1 MVCAVNDEFRFDFS
15 SDLELRMN
23 LARHIGPLGYRL
35 EYHMHMDN
43 PMLPDIKT
51 RFPLAYSMAAG
62 TSQVL
67 ERHFGSQPS
76 DEELGYIAMAFA
88 LALEQQAE

>member
-1 MVCAVNDEFRFDFS
+1 
-15 SDLELRMN
+15 
-23 LARHIGPLGYRL
+23 
-35 EYHMHMDN
+35 MDN

-88 LALEQQAE
+88 PPSSSKPTSRVANAS

>member
-1 MVCAVNDEFRFDFS
+1 
-15 SDLELRMN
+15 MN

-67 ERHFGSQPS
+67 ERHFGSQPLMKS
-76 DEELGYIAMAFA
+76 SATSPWHLPWPSSSKPTSRVANAS
-88 LALEQQAE
+88 